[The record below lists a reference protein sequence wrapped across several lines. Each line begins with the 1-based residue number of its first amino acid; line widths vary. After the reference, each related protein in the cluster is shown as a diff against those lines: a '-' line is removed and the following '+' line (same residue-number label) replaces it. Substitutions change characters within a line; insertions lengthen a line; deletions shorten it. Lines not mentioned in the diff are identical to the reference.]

1 MVARFPAI
9 LFLLASADFTQVSER
24 AEQARTAGRIEDAV
38 GLYSEGVQLRPA
50 WADGWWSL
58 GTLLFEQQR
67 FPEAE
72 AALNRS
78 VSLTPNAWTAYAPL
92 GLCEYETR
100 HYDSAERHFEQWAA
114 RKPPASKALMA
125 DAFFHWALLLTRRGR
140 FEQALVLLTAQ
151 AKAGNTGEAMTEA
164 MGLSSLRI
172 PNLPEDYPSA
182 EREPVWLAG
191 RATLESRLRRF
202 DQAAAD
208 AKQLL
213 LHYGNHPNVH
223 YFLGIVS
230 LDANDS
236 AGASNEFQRELE
248 ISPRHVPALLQL
260 VFYDLERGEPGE
272 ALSLAEQAVAIAPGD
287 FVSHAALGKALYA
300 AGRFEESARQLE
312 MARKIAPESPYVR
325 WWLSQTYAAL
335 GRPGDAERERAI
347 FAKLK
352 PRTPQEDAR

>member
-1 MVARFPAI
+1 MVALFPAI

-24 AEQARTAGRIEDAV
+24 AEQAKTAGHIEDAV
-38 GLYSEGVQLRPA
+38 LLYAEGVQLRPT

-72 AALNRS
+72 AALNRFIT
-78 VSLTPNAWTAYAPL
+78 LTPNAWAAYAPL
-92 GLCEYETR
+92 ALCEYETH
-100 HYDSAERHFEQWAA
+100 HYDSAEKHFELWASK
-114 RKPPASKALMA
+114 KPPASKALMA
-125 DAFFHWALLLTRRGR
+125 DAFFHWALLLTRQGR

-151 AKAGNTGEAMTEA
+151 AKAGNTAGAITEA
-164 MGLSSLRI
+164 MGLASLRI
-172 PNLPEDYPSA
+172 PNLPEDYPPA
-182 EREPVWLAG
+182 EREPIWMAG

-202 DQAAAD
+202 DQAAID
-208 AKQLL
+208 ARQLL

-236 AGASNEFQRELE
+236 ANAANEFQRELE

-260 VFYDLERGEPGE
+260 AFYNLERGEPGN
-272 ALSLAEQAVAIAPGD
+272 ALPLAEQAVAIAPGD
-287 FVSHAALGKALYA
+287 FVAQAALGKALFST
-300 AGRFEESARQLE
+300 GRFEESARHLE

-325 WWLSQTYAAL
+325 WALSQTYAAL
-335 GRPGDAERERAI
+335 GRHDDAERERAV